1 VISRAQRLRDRR
13 HPGRN
18 RAPIHGAG
26 ATDEFL
32 GMGRVEQLVLR
43 GDGLTTTS
51 LEILTG
57 DRITV
62 VVDGHWR
69 LTVPDDGAAHSSTSS
84 MHFDPDSPDIEDYLA
99 LGLIELEASAG
110 DALLIRDVLL
120 VGAAGRRVHGSAEV
134 VALLDRLSQPVAE
147 ALATTDQPIGRLLR
161 DNGVQVTRE
170 LRRWGHLP
178 AGRQAARLGD
188 DLISTSRVPA
198 RTYLMRLTSTGKP
211 LALLTERFAPHVF
224 Q

>member
-1 VISRAQRLRDRR
+1 MSRAQRLRDRR

-18 RAPIHGAG
+18 RAPVNGAA

-57 DRITV
+57 DRINV

-69 LTVPDDGAAHSSTSS
+69 LTVPDHGAAHPSTST
-84 MHFDPDSPDIEDYLA
+84 MHFDLDSPDVEDYLA
-99 LGLIELEASAG
+99 MGLLELEAAAG
-110 DALLIRDVLL
+110 ELLLIRDVLL
-120 VGAAGRRVHGSAEV
+120 VGAGCRVHGSAEV
-134 VALLDRLSQPVAE
+134 VALLDGLSERVAE

-170 LRRWGHLP
+170 LQRWGHLP
-178 AGRQAARLGD
+178 AGRQAARLGEG
-188 DLISTSRVPA
+188 LTSASRVPA

-224 Q
+224 R

>member
-1 VISRAQRLRDRR
+1 
-13 HPGRN
+13 
-18 RAPIHGAG
+18 
-26 ATDEFL
+26 
-32 GMGRVEQLVLR
+32 MGRVEQLVLR

-69 LTVPDDGAAHSSTSS
+69 LTVPDDGTAHPSTST
-84 MHFDPDSPDIEDYLA
+84 MHFDLDSPDVEDYLA
-99 LGLIELEASAG
+99 VALLELGASAG
-110 DALLIRDVLL
+110 DLLLIRDVLL
-120 VGAAGRRVHGSAEV
+120 VGSGSRRVHGSAEV
-134 VALLDRLSQPVAE
+134 VALLDGLSPRVAQE
-147 ALATTDQPIGRLLR
+147 LATTDQPIGRLLR

-170 LRRWGHLP
+170 LHRWGHLP
-178 AGRQAARLGD
+178 AGRRADRLGEG
-188 DLISTSRVPA
+188 LTPMSRVPA

>member
-1 VISRAQRLRDRR
+1 M
-13 HPGRN
+13 
-18 RAPIHGAG
+18 HGGA

-69 LTVPDDGAAHSSTSS
+69 LTVPDDGALHPSTSS
-84 MHFDPDSPDIEDYLA
+84 MHFDLDSPDVEDYLA
-99 LGLIELEASAG
+99 MGLLELQVSAG
-110 DALLIRDVLL
+110 DLLLIRDVLL
-120 VGAAGRRVHGSAEV
+120 VGAGGRRVHGSAEV
-134 VALLDRLSQPVAE
+134 VALLDGLSERVAE

-178 AGRQAARLGD
+178 AGRQAARLGEG
-188 DLISTSRVPA
+188 LTPSSRVPA
-198 RTYLMRLTSTGKP
+198 RTYLMRLASGKP

-224 Q
+224 R